1 MEAVDVWNK
10 ALQGAM
16 ALPFVKVNREEFIR
30 KELFHYCTPEEK
42 EKAISCSPT
51 DVLNKKQIGKIANGC
66 ISYHT
71 TLVCATS
78 GLAGLPGGWAI
89 AGTIPADI
97 AQFYAHVFALAQKL
111 LYLYGWPDFTD
122 KGGKLDDAMAQIL
135 TIFTGVMMGSTE
147 AIAATNMLARSV
159 AEQTAKRLA
168 KLPLTRYAIYNVAKQ
183 VGKWIGIK
191 LTRESFAKSVGK
203 VIPLVGAPISAGL
216 TYWTFKPMATKL
228 KRHLDKQLEDKDK

>member
-1 MEAVDVWNK
+1 
-10 ALQGAM
+10 
-16 ALPFVKVNREEFIR
+16 
-30 KELFHYCTPEEK
+30 
-42 EKAISCSPT
+42 
-51 DVLNKKQIGKIANGC
+51 
-66 ISYHT
+66 
-71 TLVCATS
+71 
-78 GLAGLPGGWAI
+78 
-89 AGTIPADI
+89 
-97 AQFYAHVFALAQKL
+97 
-111 LYLYGWPDFTD
+111 
-122 KGGKLDDAMAQIL
+122 
-135 TIFTGVMMGSTE
+135 MGSTE